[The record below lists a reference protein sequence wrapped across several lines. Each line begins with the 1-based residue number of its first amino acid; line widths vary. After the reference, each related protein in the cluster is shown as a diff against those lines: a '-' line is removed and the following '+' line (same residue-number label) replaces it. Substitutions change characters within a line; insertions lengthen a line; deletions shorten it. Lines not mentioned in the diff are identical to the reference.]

1 MNTAAI
7 PYNRAVSRCVR
18 SSRAWRERSGATL
31 YSSTERLLV
40 PSSHNRRASSPVVAA
55 REHFDERCTPRPSG
69 FRAFLAQPSGVIVS
83 RGRRA
88 SGSTNAVLLDR
99 AVSGP
104 SSHGRLALSSV
115 VAARERLDERCTPRP
130 SGFRAF
136 LAQPSGVIVSR
147 GGAAAARRS
156 LYSSS
161 ERLPGL
167 PRSTVLRHR
176 QSWRRASG
184 SANAVFLVRAAPGL
198 ASSSVVAAARAA
210 WTNAVFLVRAAPV
223 PGVAISRGRRAGG
236 SANAVFLV
244 RAASPRVA
252 SDARAVRRTLYSS
265 SERFPPPSSAV
276 PAGATFLNTPVD
288 RLHTL
293 DTIRLHGGRSCARN
307 PRELRVR
314 SGAPSGRR
322 CELRLLPGRW
332 RAARSWSRSRSPR
345 SR

>member
-1 MNTAAI
+1 MLAFAARSSISRWVGGESVNTAAI

-18 SSRAWRERSGATL
+18 SSRAWRERSRVTL
-31 YSSTERLLV
+31 YSATERLLV
-40 PSSHNRRASSPVVAA
+40 S
-55 REHFDERCTPRPSG
+55 
-69 FRAFLAQPSGVIVS
+69 
-83 RGRRA
+83 
-88 SGSTNAVLLDR
+88 
-99 AVSGP
+99 

-115 VAARERLDERCTPRP
+115 VAPRERLDERCTPRP

-147 GGAAAARRS
+147 GRC
-156 LYSSS
+156 
-161 ERLPGL
+161 
-167 PRSTVLRHR
+167 
-176 QSWRRASG
+176 ASG
-184 SANAVFLVRAAPGL
+184 SANAVFLVRAAP
-198 ASSSVVAAARAA
+198 
-210 WTNAVFLVRAAPV
+210 V
-223 PGVAISRGRRAGG
+223 PGVLVSRGRRAGG
-236 SANAVFLV
+236 STNAVFRL
-244 RAASPRVA
+244 RAASTRVA

-288 RLHTL
+288 RPHTL

-322 CELRLLPGRW
+322 CELRLLSERW
-332 RAARSWSRSRSPR
+332 RAARRWSRSRSPR